1 MVTLHCGW
9 LGDRDGVLILGWV
22 CVCGEMFSSFQHLQ
36 LECTIRAGPT
46 SEL

>member
-1 MVTLHCGW
+1 MGGGGNRMVGDSADVR
-9 LGDRDGVLILGWV
+9 LGMGV
-22 CVCGEMFSSFQHLQ
+22 GEMVCSFQHLQ